1 MSKFRTAVM
10 TDAGA
15 SLMAAAFAEGF
26 QMEFVKMLIGSGK
39 YEENE
44 KTVEA
49 LKKRTDL
56 KNKRQEVG
64 FSSAASA
71 KENVMQ
77 LKALVTNE
85 NLDEGYH
92 MTEIAVIAKKAGEG
106 ESEVLYS
113 IAIADEAD
121 YLPSKE
127 NPVEI
132 VQEFY
137 TKVANSENISIK
149 VGMSAVALAE
159 DLDKMV
165 NPSIEEA
172 DERENIEEGD
182 DFFTILGK
190 IKRFFSDL
198 KKVAFSGKY
207 QDLKDKPSIPTVVNN
222 NTITEAGYA
231 LDARQANPNV
241 DGSLAK
247 QISTLNS
254 GLILRPI
261 YPIYTGKTAV
271 SGTRDDPYKVVEDGY
286 IQFWYQV
293 NDNKNNN
300 NCGIICYIDETI
312 VHEYFEYHQAGAA
325 NENYSALFPVL
336 RGQTAQFHIITD
348 SVSQSAMIYY
358 YPNRA

>member
-1 MSKFRTAVM
+1 MPKFRAAVM

-26 QMEFVKMLIGSGK
+26 QMEFVKMLIGSGE

-106 ESEVLYS
+106 EPEVLYS

-159 DLDKMV
+159 DLDKIV
-165 NPSIEEA
+165 NPSIEGA

-182 DFFTILGK
+182 NFFAILGK

-207 QDLKDKPSIPTVVNN
+207 QDLEDKPSIPTIANN
-222 NTITEAGYA
+222 NTTTESGFA

-247 QISTLNS
+247 QISALND
-254 GLILRPI
+254 GL
-261 YPIYTGKTAV
+261 K
-271 SGTRDDPYKVVEDGY
+271 K
-286 IQFWYQV
+286 
-293 NDNKNNN
+293 
-300 NCGIICYIDETI
+300 CGIYEQITGWHSASVNTSTTLTVQDITKYRYLVITGRYGDVVRSTHFI
-312 VHEYFEYHQAGAA
+312 VTSQVIYDMKKYQLWCGSKSIGTVQF
-325 NENYSALFPVL
+325 NSA
-336 RGQTAQFHIITD
+336 TSITFTQEEMPYAPMY
-348 SVSQSAMIYY
+348 VYGIY
-358 YPNRA
+358 